1 MNSIMHKICIIE
13 SKEGG
18 KGNRKLRTNAA
29 KITYIEINSCKKNK
43 AVCYKKVL
51 NQGMMRRKSYIENQ
65 ENKYSWALM

>member
-29 KITYIEINSCKKNK
+29 KITYIKIKSCKKIK
-43 AVCYKKVL
+43 LFVIKKC
-51 NQGMMRRKSYIENQ
+51 
-65 ENKYSWALM
+65 